1 MENCFERE
9 KEDKRERERERRR
22 KEREK
27 ERVKNRKSGLRERQ
41 SNVLHQLFKKTNA
54 IKITFSN

>member
-9 KEDKRERERERRR
+9 REDKRERERRR
-22 KEREK
+22 KERDK

-54 IKITFSN
+54 IKITLRN

>member
-1 MENCFERE
+1 MECLWKIVSKE
-9 KEDKRERERERRR
+9 KEKIRERRR

-27 ERVKNRKSGLRERQ
+27 ERVKNRKRGLRERQ

-54 IKITFSN
+54 IKITFRN